1 MIFVTSIFK
10 LPFLFVIMLIDT
22 FLFLAAARFIIGLSA
37 KARKTHIYNQ
47 MKLLTDFVPNVI
59 HRCLARGR
67 AIPKPTGLL
76 WFVAI
81 VAIFVLR
88 QIVISIILM

>member
-1 MIFVTSIFK
+1 MIYLTSIFD
-10 LPFLFVIMLIDT
+10 LPFLFLIMLIDT
-22 FLFLAAARFIIGLSA
+22 YLFLTAARFIIGLST

-47 MKLLTDFVPNVI
+47 IKLFTDFVPDLI
-59 HRCLARGR
+59 HKYLAKGN
-67 AIPKPTGLL
+67 AMPKPTGLL

-81 VAIFVLR
+81 VAIVVLR